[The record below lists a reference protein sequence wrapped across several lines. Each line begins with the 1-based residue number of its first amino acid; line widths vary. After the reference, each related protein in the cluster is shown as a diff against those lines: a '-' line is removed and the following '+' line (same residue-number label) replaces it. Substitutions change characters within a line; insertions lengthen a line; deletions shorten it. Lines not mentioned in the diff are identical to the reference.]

1 MSLEN
6 VETTYENFITA
17 YYSGDADT
25 FFKFGQILEKSSV
38 NKYFRQLEKEKKLL
52 GE

>member
-1 MSLEN
+1 MPLEN

-17 YYSGDADT
+17 YYSGDAEI
-25 FFKFGQILEKSSV
+25 FFAFGRLLNDKII
-38 NKYFRQLEKEKKLL
+38 NKYFNQLTKEKEIL